1 MKDLLAPL
9 GVIILAVVVVQLMA
23 FLFATAPGH
32 SVVAALWGM
41 H

>member
-9 GVIILAVVVVQLMA
+9 GIITLGFVVVQLMA
-23 FLFATAPGH
+23 FLFSTAPGH

>member
-9 GVIILAVVVVQLMA
+9 GIIILGVVVVQLMA
-23 FLFATAPGH
+23 LLFDTAPGR

>member
-9 GVIILAVVVVQLMA
+9 GIIILSFVVVQLMGL
-23 FLFATAPGH
+23 LFDTAPGH
-32 SVVAALWGM
+32 SVVAALSGM